1 VAVKALHDSEIEVE
15 RLSLGEVS
23 TEILG
28 QLERL
33 YADAYRGSRMYRS
46 LLEDVEEGPGIFKL
60 FLARRI
66 GYPDEVAGARVIELK
81 PHSFIEYRG
90 YEPLHGKR
98 FCVSPP
104 LRGFG
109 IGRALIAE
117 GSRYSFQELEAR
129 AIFGESNEIGALA
142 LAGREGALFLVE
154 SIENRSARNF
164 PRENADFFREFII
177 NPKFRSYRFPVGDGV
192 QFAYCRDAE
201 IAADFRAHGHRSMRE
216 LLGVNPEKQP

>member
-1 VAVKALHDSEIEVE
+1 MVEALHDAEIEVE
-15 RLSLGEVS
+15 QLSLGEVS
-23 TEILG
+23 TEILR

-46 LLEDVEEGPGIFKL
+46 LLEDIEEEPRIFKL
-60 FLARRI
+60 FLARRS

-104 LRGFG
+104 LRGAG

-117 GSRYSFQELEAR
+117 GSRYSFQELKAR

-154 SIENRSARNF
+154 SIEDRSARNF
-164 PRENADFFREFII
+164 PSENAEFFKELVL

-192 QFAYCRDAE
+192 QFAYCGDADT
-201 IAADFRAHGHRSMRE
+201 AADFRAHGYRSMRE
-216 LLGVNPEKQP
+216 LLGGDPES